1 MLNTADEF
9 PGTPKYYRQKA
20 QELFLKAESAASE
33 KDRFAYLTMAG
44 HWQRLA
50 QSVEEAR
57 W

>member
-1 MLNTADEF
+1 MLNTSEF

-20 QELFLKAESAASE
+20 QELLLKAETAASE
-33 KDRFAYLTMAG
+33 KDRFAFLKMAE

-50 QSVEEAR
+50 QSVEEAN